1 MNTAMNFLTVL
12 FVFLLLAAP
21 SLYGAAHDR
30 RIDRQIREA
39 RQAARRDAE
48 RPSRRAEFT
57 TVA

>member
-1 MNTAMNFLTVL
+1 MNTAMNALTVL

-21 SLYGAAHDR
+21 SLHGIAHER
-30 RIDRQIREA
+30 RIDRQIRQA
-39 RQAARRDAE
+39 RQAGRDAE

>member
-1 MNTAMNFLTVL
+1 MNTAMNYLTVL

-21 SLYGAAHDR
+21 SLYGIANDR
-30 RIDRQIREA
+30 RIDRQL
-39 RQAARRDAE
+39 RQARRDAE

>member
-1 MNTAMNFLTVL
+1 MNTAMNYLTVL

-21 SLYGAAHDR
+21 SLYGIASDR
-30 RIDRQIREA
+30 RIDRQLRQA
-39 RQAARRDAE
+39 RQARGDAE